1 MGFIIEYG
9 LLVLPLILIN
19 LFLIFIS
26 LKDLFTREKVTGNNK
41 WLWAG
46 LIIFIQFFGPVLY
59 LVFGRKED

>member
-9 LLVLPLILIN
+9 LLILPLILIN

-26 LKDLFTREKVTGNNK
+26 LKDLFKREKVTGNNK

>member
-9 LLVLPLILIN
+9 LLILPLILIN
-19 LFLIFIS
+19 LVLIFIS

>member
-9 LLVLPLILIN
+9 LLILPLILIN
-19 LFLIFIS
+19 LVLIFIC

-41 WLWAG
+41 WLWAAI
-46 LIIFIQFFGPVLY
+46 IIFIQLLGPVLY